1 MPFLDH
7 ISVPSITAL
16 FSLVLFLSTPS
27 LAVRQMTVSNKC
39 SSSIYVAAKIGSSIS
54 TPNMTADVKSLVD
67 KAIAD
72 NKVVV
77 FSKTYCPYCKR
88 AKSYLAE
95 DTKDIE
101 ILELDEREDGAAIQ
115 AYLKELN
122 GQGTVP
128 HVYINKEFI
137 GGSSDLLKLSHEQV
151 KQKISAAASA

>member
-1 MPFLDH
+1 MSF
-7 ISVPSITAL
+7 TAL
-16 FSLVLFLSTPS
+16 HRLSTLSTHIIRAPIS
-27 LAVRQMTVSNKC
+27 TRYFATTQT
-39 SSSIYVAAKIGSSIS
+39 AKIGSSIS

>member
-1 MPFLDH
+1 MSFTAFQRLTTLSIH
-7 ISVPSITAL
+7 ITRAPISTRYFATAQ
-16 FSLVLFLSTPS
+16 T
-27 LAVRQMTVSNKC
+27 
-39 SSSIYVAAKIGSSIS
+39 AKIGSSIS
-54 TPNMTADVKSLVD
+54 TPNMSSDVKYLVD

-95 DTKDIE
+95 DTNDIE
-101 ILELDEREDGAAIQ
+101 ILELDERDDGPAIQ

-151 KQKISAAASA
+151 KKKISAASSA